1 MKAEEKINTF
11 VIENKSSKY
20 KLSLEL
26 GECEIKFLLEEL
38 ESLPKITFEENFNLE
53 RLKKKSKFFLLF
65 ETIEEIMPDMLDFFK
80 NKKYSLSFETNCA
93 MISLFL
99 PMRLVEEIIL
109 PIPQTESDPNSVIQ
123 ELTISMNKLNK
134 QINSMKELEMN
145 EMKELNKQINS
156 MKLEM
161 NEMKE
166 FIDQLKEVDYF
177 VCYINRNKALQ
188 SDKMI
193 IDETE
198 RKLICD
204 WISNNRKV
212 KMELLYKATR
222 DGDSSSAF
230 HNKCNGKSPTLTL
243 VKTSNGY
250 RCGGFTSLPWDS
262 NRNYKQDN
270 NAFVFS
276 MDTRSKYMSTN
287 SNSIFCHS
295 DYGPTFGDGYDLC
308 LENGFLNA
316 ANSNRCNCPSTY
328 KTVKQSELT
337 GGEYNFTVKECEVYL
352 ISYDN

>member
-20 KLSLEL
+20 ILSLEL

-38 ESLPKITFEENFNLE
+38 ESLPKITFEENFTLE
-53 RLKKKSKFFLLF
+53 SLKQKSKFFLLF
-65 ETIEEIMPDMLDFFK
+65 ETIEELMPDMLDFFK

-99 PMRLVEEIIL
+99 PMRVVEEIIL

-134 QINSMKELEMN
+134 QINSMN
-145 EMKELNKQINS
+145 
-156 MKLEM
+156 LEM

-166 FIDQLKEVDYF
+166 FIDRLKEVDYI
-177 VCYINRNKALQ
+177 VGSINRNKALL

-193 IDETE
+193 IDEEE

-204 WISNNRKV
+204 WISINRKV

-222 DGDSSSAF
+222 DGDSTF
-230 HNKCNGKSPTLTL
+230 HNKCDGKSPTLTL

-250 RCGGFTSLPWDS
+250 RCGGFTNTPWDS
-262 NRNYKQDN
+262 SGNYKQDN
-270 NAFVFS
+270 AAFVFS
-276 MDTRSKYMSTN
+276 MDTRSKYMSTD
-287 SNSIFCHS
+287 SKSVCCHS
-295 DYGPTFGDGYDLC
+295 DYGPTFGGGYDLY
-308 LENGFLNA
+308 LANGFLTS
-316 ANSNRCNCPSTY
+316 ANNYCNCPSTY
-328 KTVKQSELT
+328 KTMKRSELT
-337 GGEYNFTVKECEVYL
+337 GGDYYFKVKECEVYQ